1 MQKRVL
7 VTLIGIAI
15 ILLVSGCTTPAP
27 SAPAQQAVP
36 GPQNTTESSLV
47 QTSVSPVTPTVPDN
61 VLPRNQS
68 SPGVAPSPQRAE
80 PDPFVNTLQLRKN
93 YFSFTLP
100 GCDMKE
106 IFPAIAKDPE
116 YGIDQT
122 APRLTTLSSAEI
134 RDFITRYTEGPG
146 ENSRLKGI
154 YSCQD
159 VSMPPDWNFAE
170 IRAVITPRN
179 SRPADYEISLMVRKR
194 AENIT
199 VYTTR
204 ENLALEQP
212 VVLVRYIPMKTDEME
227 LIDAAAI
234 AFRRIVPPDTAT
246 PAPLTP
252 SPPEVLDPN
261 LLVFRTFS
269 NQLYTIRYPETWSVE
284 NTTSPLVTV
293 LKSRQGGIT
302 YTLTAV
308 PRTGDI
314 LTVKT
319 DRETY
324 VRDVAGDYPGYLPEN
339 ILRDFGPCSTGDT
352 RSCMQYSVYLPDGR
366 YAKKVFIATL
376 NFAHE
381 FRIQCPDDHCRNLGE
396 YMTDSI
402 TVKDTRSN

>member
-1 MQKRVL
+1 
-7 VTLIGIAI
+7 
-15 ILLVSGCTTPAP
+15 
-27 SAPAQQAVP
+27 
-36 GPQNTTESSLV
+36 
-47 QTSVSPVTPTVPDN
+47 
-61 VLPRNQS
+61 
-68 SPGVAPSPQRAE
+68 VAPSPQRAE
-80 PDPFVNTLQLRKN
+80 PDPFINTLQVRKN
-93 YFSFTLP
+93 YFSFSIP

-116 YGIDQT
+116 YGIDQPV
-122 APRLTTLSSAEI
+122 PRLSTLSSAEI
-134 RDFITRYTEGPG
+134 RDFIIRYTEGPG

-154 YSCQD
+154 YSCQG

-170 IRAVITPRN
+170 FRAVITPRN
-179 SRPADYEISLMVRKR
+179 SRPADYEISLMVRKQG
-194 AENIT
+194 ENIT

-204 ENLALEQP
+204 ENLTLEQP
-212 VVLVRYIPMKTDEME
+212 VVFVRYIPVKTDEME

-234 AFRRIVPPDTAT
+234 AFRRIPAPETAT
-246 PAPLTP
+246 PAPLPP
-252 SPPEVLDPN
+252 SVPEVLDPG

-269 NQLYTIRYPETWSVE
+269 NQQYTIRYPEAWTVE
-284 NTTSPLVTV
+284 NTTNPLVTV
-293 LKSRQGGIT
+293 LKSRQGQVT

-319 DRETY
+319 DKETY
-324 VRDVAGDYPGYLPEN
+324 LRDISGDYPGYLPEN
-339 ILRDFGPCSTGDT
+339 ILRDFGPCTTGDT

-366 YAKKVFIATL
+366 YSKKVFIATL

-381 FRIQCPDDHCRNLGE
+381 FRIQCPDDRCKNLGE